1 MLGTYAEA
9 RWHPWLGAPA
19 RRRRRAVTLS
29 PTGRQALRQGIRGA
43 AKATCLSALL
53 MAAFGV
59 AGGSHGPIVLSEPS
73 QPAVAHLLVAP
84 RLLPSAGLAA
94 KVPAR

>member
-9 RWHPWLGAPA
+9 RWHPWLGARA

-29 PTGRQALRQGIRGA
+29 PTGRQALRHGIRGA

-59 AGGSHGPIVLSEPS
+59 AGGSHGPIVLSEPA
-73 QPAVAHLLVAP
+73 QPGAAQLLLAPHLPL
-84 RLLPSAGLAA
+84 SAGLAA